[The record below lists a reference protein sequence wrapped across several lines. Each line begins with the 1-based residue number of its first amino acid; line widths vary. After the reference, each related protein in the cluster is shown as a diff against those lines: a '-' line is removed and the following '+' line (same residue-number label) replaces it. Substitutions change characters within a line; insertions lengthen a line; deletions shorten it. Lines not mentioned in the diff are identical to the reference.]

1 MPTKYGC
8 SALKPWVADV
18 IGGTTMDCD
27 KAENDKGT
35 EVSATTRR
43 AILLGGAAGLA
54 GLVAGSVISAEPASA
69 AEGGNVLIGEDN
81 SGATAR
87 TAVFYTGNTAVGVL
101 ADGANSVGVQGQDN
115 SSGGHGIGVYG
126 QSINGTGVYG
136 SGSTYGVYGS
146 GSTHGVGGFGT
157 TYGVYGF
164 GTTYGVYGA
173 GDTYGVFGYSG
184 NASSIAVAA
193 SLMNPANPSP
203 AVQAQTAGTG
213 SAVEATID
221 NTANSSPA
229 VSGTT
234 NGSGGIG
241 VLGSGLIG
249 VQGSGTATGVFG
261 SGETGVAGSGAK
273 YGVSGNSANAA
284 GAGVLGQAT
293 NGAIGVEGASDTG
306 EGVLA
311 KSTSGDALKVV
322 GKVAFSRSGLATV
335 AATKKSVT
343 VNLAG
348 VTTSSMVIAT
358 LQTAAGAIGVANAVP
373 ATGKFTINLMAAPT
387 GAVKV
392 AWFIIG

>member
-1 MPTKYGC
+1 MGHRLCDNLQEYPLPTKYGC

-136 SGSTYGVYGS
+136 SGS
-146 GSTHGVGGFGT
+146 
-157 TYGVYGF
+157 
-164 GTTYGVYGA
+164 TYGVYGA